1 MARTTVKIRKTA
13 PASSRILV
21 ATDFSSHAVHA
32 AEVGSRLAR
41 ALGAEVVLMHAD
53 EPLIELTHS
62 NAHMRRRRMDIAELE
77 RAAKALRARGVPARS
92 LFRVGKPAREIVDAA
107 AEEDAAMVVMG
118 TRGRTA
124 AVGALLG
131 GVAYEVIRKA
141 SCPVL
146 TVRGPVAARLWPP
159 GRVAAES
166 RAPRRGASAGKR
178 AQATRPARRH

>member
-62 NAHMRRRRMDIAELE
+62 NAHMRRRRMDIAELG
-77 RAAKALRARGVPARS
+77 ARGVPARS